1 MTSLPCEAWTNVCQ
15 VNEVVSKTCARFQC
29 LLCDEVYSVNRWAME
44 GHYVPDLLPKRQ
56 VPLCNQIGCPESN
69 NGKKVAD
76 LRVYLATHS
85 RQRKRRASSINSPA
99 PRQALPSFSSPS
111 PLTPFRGGRSSSKK
125 YWDWLNGA
133 DVPNEPDE
141 LEVSSGVSS
150 DEDVIEIHE

>member
-44 GHYVPDLLPKRQ
+44 GHYVPDLLPKM
-56 VPLCNQIGCPESN
+56 
-69 NGKKVAD
+69 
-76 LRVYLATHS
+76 
-85 RQRKRRASSINSPA
+85 
-99 PRQALPSFSSPS
+99 
-111 PLTPFRGGRSSSKK
+111 
-125 YWDWLNGA
+125 NGA

-150 DEDVIEIHE
+150 DEDGIEIHE